1 MYWVCKLSLCVFCV
15 QTIVND
21 VGCIPHVYPCVH
33 VVFVY
38 FVSEL
43 CLCTW
48 CMQVFEYTLY
58 DHVILD
64 GLHPS
69 CRLCLLHG
77 VQTPCRSFV
86 YILYIHSMSGLSVHI
101 LDTDISVYL
110 LSTPFSLIWSL
121 CILHV
126 W

>member
-1 MYWVCKLSLCVFCV
+1 MILDVFHMHTHVSMLFLC
-15 QTIVND
+15 IL
-21 VGCIPHVYPCVH
+21 H
-33 VVFVY
+33 
-38 FVSEL
+38 EL

-69 CRLCLLHG
+69 CRLCPLHG

-86 YILYIHSMSGLSVHI
+86 YILYVHSMSGLSVHI

-110 LSTPFSLIWSL
+110 LSTPFSLI
-121 CILHV
+121 
-126 W
+126 

>member
-1 MYWVCKLSLCVFCV
+1 M
-15 QTIVND
+15 Q
-21 VGCIPHVYPCVH
+21 
-33 VVFVY
+33 VFVY
-38 FVSEL
+38 I
-43 CLCTW
+43 
-48 CMQVFEYTLY
+48 LY
-58 DHVILD
+58 DHVILY

-77 VQTPCRSFV
+77 VCRSFMYV
-86 YILYIHSMSGLSVHI
+86 LYVHSMSGLSVHI